1 MSENNID
8 NEETEAQEAAGAP
21 EVDETPTMG
30 ETHTESVETPEND
43 AQDVSG
49 DVEDDDVPAALKKA
63 RQEAAERRVAAREA
77 TERADTLQAERDEL
91 VTQLEAFKNG
101 MLAQLL
107 DQHTKVSLDAFTAA
121 GHTLDDVT
129 DDGVVDF
136 HALKETSEDTEK
148 RFGTVRSYRNST
160 APGEAAQNALDM
172 LGPNWKNSG
181 RKGGTQWGQVLNR
194 KK

>member
-1 MSENNID
+1 MPDKNENQIT
-8 NEETEAQEAAGAP
+8 ETEEAKEQPTEATEQPTEHQE
-21 EVDETPTMG
+21 G
-30 ETHTESVETPEND
+30 ESPQEPPQATDSDSE
-43 AQDVSG
+43 AQD
-49 DVEDDDVPAALKKA
+49 DDEPTALKKA
-63 RQEAAERRVAAREA
+63 RQEAAERRIAAREA
-77 TERADTLQAERDEL
+77 TERADALQTERDEL
-91 VTQLEAFKNG
+91 AGQLDSFKRG

-107 DQHTKVSLDAFTAA
+107 EQHTKVSLDAFTAA

-129 DDGVVDF
+129 EDGAVDF
-136 HALKETSEDTEK
+136 HALKEASEDTEQ
-148 RFGTVRSYRNST
+148 RFGTVRNYRNGT